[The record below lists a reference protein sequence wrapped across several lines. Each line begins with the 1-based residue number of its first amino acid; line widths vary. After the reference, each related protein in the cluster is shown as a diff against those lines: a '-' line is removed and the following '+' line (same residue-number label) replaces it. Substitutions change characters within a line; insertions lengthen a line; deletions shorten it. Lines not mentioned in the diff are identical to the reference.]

1 MTGKIAGLFFGILLT
16 RNIIGAVVGLYLGH
30 LFDGAMKRL
39 ANRENVAEW
48 LVSDDSKQSIFFYT
62 TFSVMGHVAKASGKV
77 TPEHIQ
83 TATEFMTTMRL
94 SEEQI
99 AEAKE
104 AFREGKLL
112 GFPLKNKLN
121 LFKKYFAERRDL
133 TQFFLEIQIQTAYCD
148 SVLEPAE
155 YDLLL
160 NIAKQ
165 LGFSKKELTQLIAMW
180 EAELRFQQFKKHK
193 EEQNRKYQR
202 QRSSSQQQSN
212 TSNDSPSLLDAYGV
226 LGVSDRDSEKDIKRA
241 YKKLMA
247 QNHPDKLVAK
257 GLPPEMMEVA
267 KRKTQDIQSAYE
279 IIKKHR
285 KL

>member
-16 RNIIGAVVGLYLGH
+16 RNVIGAVVGLYLGH

-39 ANRENVAEW
+39 ASRQNVEEW

-83 TATEFMTTMRL
+83 TATEFMATMRL
-94 SEEQI
+94 SDEQVS
-99 AEAKE
+99 EAKE

-112 GFPLKNKLN
+112 GFPLKNKIK
-121 LFKKYFAERRDL
+121 LFKKYFGDRRDL

-148 SVLEPAE
+148 SILEPAE

-165 LGFSKKELTQLIAMW
+165 LGFTKKELTQLIAMW
-180 EAELRFQQFKKHK
+180 EAELRFQQFKKQKQEK
-193 EEQNRKYQR
+193 ERKYQR
-202 QRSSSQQQSN
+202 QRGSSNRQ
-212 TSNDSPSLLDAYGV
+212 TEPDPGTPTLLDAYGV

-241 YKKLMA
+241 YKRLMA

-267 KRKTQDIQSAYE
+267 KQKTQDIQSAYE